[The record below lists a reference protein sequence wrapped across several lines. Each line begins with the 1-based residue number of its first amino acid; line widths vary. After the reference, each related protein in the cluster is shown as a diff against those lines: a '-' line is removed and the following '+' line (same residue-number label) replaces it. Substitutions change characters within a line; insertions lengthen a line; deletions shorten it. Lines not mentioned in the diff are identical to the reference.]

1 MAAEIKV
8 TDAVVEL
15 ALSVFINHETGGLGD
30 DEIPGCMRA
39 ALEAGLAAMLEPVGY
54 TCDEPRMKRYL
65 TLADFGGN
73 AAYMKEWVDA
83 HDCKPIY
90 TTKEPK

>member
-1 MAAEIKV
+1 MAEIKV
-8 TDAVVEL
+8 PDAVVEL

-54 TCDEPRMKRYL
+54 LIQWDSDPDGDRKRVSEIPCHRDDGTYEQL
-65 TLADFGGN
+65 
-73 AAYMKEWVDA
+73 YRI
-83 HDCKPIY
+83 KP
-90 TTKEPK
+90 E